1 MFPFQAEGTFPRY
14 VFSYLSMQEKMPVVN
29 FLYHHVFETITLQI
43 MIPVFL
49 ADEKCNGHDKC
60 QRLRNADRTP
70 DTVDSEPDW
79 KCQDHD
85 DLEH

>member
-1 MFPFQAEGTFPRY
+1 MQRY
-14 VFSYLSMQEKMPVVN
+14 VFYIVIHLKEIVLQVMILI
-29 FLYHHVFETITLQI
+29 FLT
-43 MIPVFL
+43 
-49 ADEKCNGHDKC
+49 DEKCSGHDKC
-60 QRLRNADRTP
+60 QCFCNTDRTP

>member
-1 MFPFQAEGTFPRY
+1 
-14 VFSYLSMQEKMPVVN
+14 
-29 FLYHHVFETITLQI
+29 

-70 DTVDSEPDW
+70 DTVDPEPDW